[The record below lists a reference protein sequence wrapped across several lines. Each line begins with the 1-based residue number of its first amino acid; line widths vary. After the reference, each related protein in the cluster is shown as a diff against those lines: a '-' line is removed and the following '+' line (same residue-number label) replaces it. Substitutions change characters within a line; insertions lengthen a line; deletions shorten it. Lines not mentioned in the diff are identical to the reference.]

1 MRAAGRP
8 VKAKS
13 LTLTLSQ
20 REREL
25 SSALSTTL
33 SPAPCPLSPNM
44 IHLTDVSKTYKTA
57 NGPVHALANVV
68 LDVAKGEFVAV
79 RGPSGCGKSTL
90 LMIVGALGSPTS
102 GTVTV
107 GGENLLAM
115 SAAARAR
122 FRARRVGFVFQM
134 FHLLPYLTVLENV
147 AAAALP
153 GQVAAARDRAGEL
166 LRQFH
171 LADRAGHRPAE
182 LVRRRAPTRGYRPG
196 DGQPAGTDSGR
207 RADGQ
212 PRLRECEG
220 RARPAGR
227 VSPPGGD
234 GAAGDPRRTSGHL
247 RRTYPADEGRI
258 GRRRLRR
265 RGRFVVGTLR
275 GRAVWH
281 KLRVAQ

>member
-1 MRAAGRP
+1 
-8 VKAKS
+8 
-13 LTLTLSQ
+13 
-20 REREL
+20 
-25 SSALSTTL
+25 
-33 SPAPCPLSPNM
+33 M

-122 FRARRVGFVFQM
+122 FRARQVGFVFQM

-153 GQVAAARDRAGEL
+153 GEVAAARARAAEL
-166 LRQFH
+166 LGQFH
-171 LADRAGHRPAE
+171 LGDRASHRPAE
-182 LVRRRAPTRGYRPG
+182 LSAGERQRVAIARAMVNRPE
-196 DGQPAGTDSGR
+196 
-207 RADGQ
+207 
-212 PRLRECEG
+212 LI
-220 RARPAGR
+220 
-227 VSPPGGD
+227 
-234 GAAGDPRRTSGHL
+234 L
-247 RRTYPADEGRI
+247 ADEPTGNLDSESAKDVLDLLAEFH
-258 GRRRLRR
+258 RREGTVLLVTHDEQAATYAERTLRM
-265 RGRFVVGTLR
+265 RGGSVVVG
-275 GRAVWH
+275 
-281 KLRVAQ
+281 